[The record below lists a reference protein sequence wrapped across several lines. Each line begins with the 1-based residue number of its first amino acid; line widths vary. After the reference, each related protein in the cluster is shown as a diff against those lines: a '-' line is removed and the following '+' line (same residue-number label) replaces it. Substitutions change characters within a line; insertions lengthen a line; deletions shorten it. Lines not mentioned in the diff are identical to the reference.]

1 MLCISII
8 VMAQNITIMA
18 VDEPA
23 AAVFRNIIG
32 QTGKNFVYSSDLL
45 DGMRVTVVADNLP
58 LKQVLSIM
66 FKDSDI
72 KWKIKGNNVIIKK
85 KNSKG

>member
-32 QTGKNFVYSSDLL
+32 QTGKN
-45 DGMRVTVVADNLP
+45 
-58 LKQVLSIM
+58 LSLIH
-66 FKDSDI
+66 I
-72 KWKIKGNNVIIKK
+72 
-85 KNSKG
+85 

>member
-1 MLCISII
+1 
-8 VMAQNITIMA
+8 
-18 VDEPA
+18 
-23 AAVFRNIIG
+23 
-32 QTGKNFVYSSDLL
+32 
-45 DGMRVTVVADNLP
+45 MRVTVVADNLP

-85 KNSKG
+85 KTAKAKVSVPTKLAMSPSFR